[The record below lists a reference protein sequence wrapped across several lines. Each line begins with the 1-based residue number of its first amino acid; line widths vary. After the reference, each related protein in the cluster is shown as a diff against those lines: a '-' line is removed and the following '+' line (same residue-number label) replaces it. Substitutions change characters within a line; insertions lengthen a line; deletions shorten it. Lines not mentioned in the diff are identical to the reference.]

1 MKISIF
7 GLGYVGL
14 TSAACL
20 VEQGHQVIGV
30 DLIQSK
36 IAMVNRGE
44 SPINE
49 PGVENL
55 ISKAVKNGMLSAT
68 VDVEYAVNN
77 SDIAFICVGTPSD
90 VSGAHDMTY
99 VLNVSAQI
107 SEAISRIEKVGVY
120 EVIYRSTMA
129 PGSIEEMIMPIFDR
143 FDLKVRHNYELY
155 YNPEFLREGTAVAD
169 YHNPPKIVVGSR
181 GNSSSTRFLEI
192 YKDIDAE
199 IFEVG
204 YRESEIT
211 KFLDNSFHAL
221 KVAFGNEVG
230 RICETLNI
238 DANAVMDIFLADKK
252 LNISPLYLRPGG
264 AFGGSCLPKDVRAL
278 QFIASSNGVSCE
290 VVENI
295 LKSNNSHK
303 SFLLE
308 RVVKRVVLGGRILVV
323 GISFK
328 KDTDDLRESPQV
340 DLIQQLIGRGY
351 EVSIYDPDIYYDGLI
366 GKNLAFSISHIKHL
380 KDRLLTIEQ
389 VSESVF
395 DTVVFSKDIDLPPN
409 AKYQNTIRTDVL

>member
-169 YHNPPKIVVGSR
+169 YHNPPKIVVGSS

-204 YRESEIT
+204 YKSQRSP
-211 KFLDNSFHAL
+211 SF
-221 KVAFGNEVG
+221 
-230 RICETLNI
+230 
-238 DANAVMDIFLADKK
+238 
-252 LNISPLYLRPGG
+252 
-264 AFGGSCLPKDVRAL
+264 
-278 QFIASSNGVSCE
+278 
-290 VVENI
+290 
-295 LKSNNSHK
+295 
-303 SFLLE
+303 
-308 RVVKRVVLGGRILVV
+308 
-323 GISFK
+323 
-328 KDTDDLRESPQV
+328 
-340 DLIQQLIGRGY
+340 
-351 EVSIYDPDIYYDGLI
+351 
-366 GKNLAFSISHIKHL
+366 
-380 KDRLLTIEQ
+380 
-389 VSESVF
+389 
-395 DTVVFSKDIDLPPN
+395 
-409 AKYQNTIRTDVL
+409 